1 MRRRKMNNFEIRCRG
16 VANISASLHGDMN
29 VDLEQVDLSFL
40 ENIPVED
47 IAKYIDIKEV
57 LGEIDYDTIVDYLEE
72 RYYIEPIR
80 VRE

>member
-1 MRRRKMNNFEIRCRG
+1 MNNLEIRCRG

-72 RYYIEPIR
+72 RYDIEPIR
-80 VRE
+80 VIE

>member
-1 MRRRKMNNFEIRCRG
+1 MNNLEIRCRG